1 MVNELPDGIET
12 RPAAQVGRL
21 LQGGPVLLVTT
32 FDRGR
37 ANVLPVAWQTPLS
50 SQPPLVGV
58 AIERSRH
65 SARMI
70 QHSEQFAIN
79 VPARALL
86 HHVQYLGSMTGG
98 QIDKFEATQFE
109 TFEAQHVDAPLLTG
123 CLAWVECEV
132 RDAVTVGDHV
142 LYVGYVRAL
151 HVDPRAFSDH
161 WRLDDPDARPLHFL
175 GDHFYA
181 TLDTV
186 MEARVPNPSD
196 APERVLAERVQEE
209 LELTRDAQERRAEA
223 LDALQRDVDAGKV
236 VDIAQVTARPTE
248 SWTSPSGLVIASPD
262 DLPPLP

>member
-1 MVNELPDGIET
+1 MVNELPEGIEP
-12 RPAAQVGRL
+12 RPTALAGRV
-21 LQGGPVLLVTT
+21 LQGGPVALVTT
-32 FDRGR
+32 FDRGS
-37 ANVLPVAWQTPLS
+37 ANVLPVAWHTPLS
-50 SQPPLVGV
+50 AQPPLVGV

-70 QHSEQFAIN
+70 AHSEQYAIN
-79 VPARALL
+79 IPARALL
-86 HHVQYLGSMTGG
+86 HHVQYLGSMTGA

-109 TFEAQHVDAPLLTG
+109 TFGAQHVDAPLLTG
-123 CLAWVECEV
+123 CLAWIECEV

-151 HVDPRAFSDH
+151 HVDPRAFSDR

-175 GDHFYA
+175 GDHYYA
-181 TLDTV
+181 TLESTL
-186 MEARVPNPSD
+186 EARMPGPSD

-209 LELTRDAQERRAEA
+209 LELSRDAQERRAEA

-236 VDIAQVTARPTE
+236 VDVSQLTTRPA
-248 SWTSPSGLVIASPD
+248 SPGGLVIASLD